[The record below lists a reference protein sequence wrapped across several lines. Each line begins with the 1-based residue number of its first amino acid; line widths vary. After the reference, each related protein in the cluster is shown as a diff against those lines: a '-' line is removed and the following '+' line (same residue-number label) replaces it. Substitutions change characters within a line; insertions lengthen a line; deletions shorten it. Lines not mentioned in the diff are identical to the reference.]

1 MRRFPALGSVLLCF
15 LLTVLWTGCSRDPNV
30 KKQKY
35 LESGQRYFDQQRYRE
50 AAIQFGNAVQ
60 VDPQFA
66 QAHYRLGETLLKLQD
81 LNHAYGEL
89 SRAVELDPN
98 IYAAHAELA
107 NLLVSSRQPEALKQA
122 KIHLDLLREKQPD
135 SADTYAA
142 WSNYYFAQDNLT

>member
-107 NLLVSSRQPEALKQA
+107 CSAKNSPTVRTHTQPGRIIISRK
-122 KIHLDLLREKQPD
+122 
-135 SADTYAA
+135 T
-142 WSNYYFAQDNLT
+142 T